1 MSKIFTFLLLA
12 LLSGAVIAQAPDK
25 MSYQAVIR
33 DAANNLVSSSM
44 VGMQISILQGSIA
57 GSAVYLETHSTTSN
71 QNGLVTIEI
80 GTGVAISGDL
90 STIDWSNGPYFIK
103 TETDPN
109 GGTNYTITGTSELLS
124 VPYAFMANSA
134 LNPTFAP
141 SESDESI
148 ASIAYTQR
156 NSWERDTNILVTVPE
171 SGLYLVSYH
180 GSLSTSSTYNSTTDY
195 DGEGMI
201 RVYNATSGIGL
212 NQTRALSMQIDVTD
226 AVGNFF
232 RRYVP
237 LYPSNSLLVNLN
249 ANDELELHYLLYG
262 IGTPLTSNFYSF
274 DGGITIVKVGN

>member
-1 MSKIFTFLLLA
+1 MSKLFTFLLLA
-12 LLSGAVIAQAPDK
+12 QLSGAAIAQAPDK

-80 GTGVAISGDL
+80 GTGVAISGDF
-90 STIDWSNGPYFIK
+90 STIDWSSGPYFIK

-212 NQTRALSMQIDVTD
+212 NQTRALSMQVDATD